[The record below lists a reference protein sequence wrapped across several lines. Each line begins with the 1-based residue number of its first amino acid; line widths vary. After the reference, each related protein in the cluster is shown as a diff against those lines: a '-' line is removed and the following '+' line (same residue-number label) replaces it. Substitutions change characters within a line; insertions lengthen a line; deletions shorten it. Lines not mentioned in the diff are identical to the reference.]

1 MCNIKN
7 DGTMNQEELED
18 EIEKKKRMIADY
30 LRIAP
35 ALGISPEEQERQ
47 MNMMLDDLAK
57 LLKEKE

>member
-1 MCNIKN
+1 
-7 DGTMNQEELED
+7 MNQEELED

-30 LRIAP
+30 VRIAP